1 MKVLISGTSRGIGKA
16 IAEEFLKNGHE
27 VIGVDIKE
35 KTIDNKNYTHIVKS
49 ILDNDLPE
57 INDVEILINNAGVQN
72 QDETDIDVNLK
83 GTIKFTEK
91 YGFNDSIK
99 SIVFIASSSART
111 GSEFPE
117 YAASKGGVVTYMKN
131 VALRLAKYKATA
143 NSISPGGVI
152 TELNDHI
159 IKDEKLF
166 KAVLDE
172 SLLNKWAEPE
182 EIAKFVYF
190 VAVENKSMTGQDIL
204 IDNGEE
210 LKSNFIW

>member
-35 KTIDNKNYTHIVKS
+35 KSIDNKKYTHVVKS

-159 IKDEKLF
+159 IKDEKLY

>member
-1 MKVLISGTSRGIGKA
+1 MRVLISGTSRGIGKA

-131 VALRLAKYKATA
+131 VALRLAKFKATA

-159 IKDEKLF
+159 IKDEKLY